1 MTMKRALLVGVALS
15 VLGAVH
21 VMAADLPNRRVAPA
35 PAYIPP
41 PVFSWTGFYAGVNGG
56 GVFGDFTKGGKN
68 AFGSP
73 SGGLVGATAGYNQQY
88 GNIVVGVEGDI
99 DWADASN
106 KKTLTGPVYTKGQ
119 LEALGTVRGRLGY
132 AIDRVLLFGTAG
144 YAGGEVKTS
153 LTDVPNG
160 LGFSDSSYRNGWVA
174 GAGVEYA
181 FTNNISAKAEYLY
194 SQLESKTLFSAPD
207 TTKAGINISTV
218 RAGVNYKF

>member
-1 MTMKRALLVGVALS
+1 MKRALLVGVALS

>member
-1 MTMKRALLVGVALS
+1 MKRALLAGVALS
-15 VLGAVH
+15 VLGAIQA
-21 VMAADLPNRRVAPA
+21 MAADLPNRRVAPA

-41 PVFSWTGFYAGVNGG
+41 PIFSWTGFYVGVNGG
-56 GVFGDFTKGGKN
+56 GAFSDFTKGGKT

-73 SGGLVGATAGYNQQY
+73 SGGMVGGTAGYNQQY
-88 GNIVVGVEGDI
+88 GHLVVGVEGDI
-99 DWADASN
+99 DWADVSN
-106 KKTLTGPVYTKGQ
+106 KKTLAGPVYTKGS
-119 LEALGTVRGRLGY
+119 LDAFGTVRGRVGY
-132 AIDRVLLFGTAG
+132 AMDRVLLFGTAG

-174 GAGVEYA
+174 GGGVEYA

-194 SQLESKTLFSAPD
+194 SQLESKSLFSAPD
-207 TTKAGINISTV
+207 TTKAGMNLSVV